1 MNKVL
6 ERSAV
11 CAVLLLLSAGCAG
24 GSDDTAV
31 SGGGLTP
38 HERDSVLA
46 ESRLPG
52 ARGVKTVLTVADSAN
67 ARTER
72 LNDLAR

>member
-1 MNKVL
+1 ML
-6 ERSAV
+6 
-11 CAVLLLLSAGCAG
+11 VLLAVGCSG
-24 GSDDTAV
+24 GS
-31 SGGGLTP
+31 GGESERPALTQ

-46 ESRLPG
+46 ESPIPG

-67 ARTER
+67 ARTDR